1 MKKALIAIWLAAST
15 TMVWASCT
23 SHTIFQNGRM
33 VTCTTCCFGT
43 SCTTNCF

>member
-23 SHTIFQNGRM
+23 THTYFINGKSVM
-33 VTCTTCCFGT
+33 CTVCCFGNN
-43 SCTTNCF
+43 CTTTCI

>member
-1 MKKALIAIWLAAST
+1 MKKALIAIWIAASS

-23 SHTIFQNGRM
+23 THTIIQNGR
-33 VTCTTCCFGT
+33 VITCTTCCYGT